1 MSSDPATSHT
11 ETEILVHDGTRVRP
25 ASDAVLPVL
34 DHGFLF
40 GDSVYEVVRTARHR
54 PFQLRGHLDRM
65 RASAAMIYF
74 ELPWSDALIEERI
87 QEVGRALGPTEAGV
101 AEGYFRI
108 IATRGPGPISLSPED
123 CDQPGLY
130 VVGRELIR
138 YPAERYSDGC
148 DLAIVPRLRNDP
160 RAIDP
165 AAKTGNYLNNMLG
178 LVEARRAGA
187 HDALFLNAEGQI
199 TESTTSNAWVV
210 RGGRVATPPL
220 AAGLLAGITRSW
232 MFSALPAA
240 GISVEEAGLT
250 PADLEGADEVFLSG
264 TVKGIMPVCKIDGRP
279 VGDGR
284 PGEVTL
290 RATALYAA
298 ALQEA

>member
-1 MSSDPATSHT
+1 MSSNPDKSHP
-11 ETEILVHDGTRVRP
+11 EPPILVHDGTRVRP
-25 ASDAVLPVL
+25 AQDAVVPVL

-40 GDSVYEVVRTARHR
+40 GDSVYEVVRTVHAR
-54 PFQLRGHLDRM
+54 PFQLREHLDRM

-74 ELPWSDALIEERI
+74 EMPWSDALIEERI
-87 QEVGRALGPTEAGV
+87 REVGEALGT

-123 CDQPGLY
+123 CDHPGLY

-138 YPAERYSDGC
+138 YPEELYRDGC

-199 TESTTSNAWVV
+199 TESTTSNAWMV

-232 MFSALPAA
+232 LFSALPAA
-240 GISVEEAGLT
+240 GIPVAEVGLAPVDLDGAEEM
-250 PADLEGADEVFLSG
+250 FLSG
-264 TVKGIMPVCKIDGRP
+264 TVKGIMPVRSIDGRP

-284 PGEVTL
+284 PGKVTR
-290 RATALYAA
+290 RAAALYAA
-298 ALQEA
+298 ALQET